1 MIMYYYIRDLNCF
14 AKDDGI
20 NYFIFQNGDWQLD
33 LNNLVSDRLMGYDP
47 YEDADSPYIIGNLS
61 IMKQIEAIT
70 EQEFYKRLQQE

>member
-47 YEDADSPYIIGNLS
+47 YEDVDSPYIIGNLS
-61 IMKQIEAIT
+61 IMKQRSHNRT
-70 EQEFYKRLQQE
+70 RVL